1 MRITDTCFLP
11 SQWILM
17 EYQPTISDKIV
28 ETFYSVDIH
37 KRQSATKRKLQLE
50 ADKKET

>member
-1 MRITDTCFLP
+1 MFLAQ
-11 SQWILM
+11 SIDSHGN
-17 EYQPTISDKIV
+17 QPIISDKIV

-37 KRQSATKRKLQLE
+37 KRQSATTRKLQLE